1 MAMTRAE
8 FGENLMVAWDTLR
21 THKVRSSLTLL
32 GIVIGVTSVISVA
45 AVIEGLNRYIQQ
57 KVEGL
62 GSRTYFIT
70 RFPPGTDPNR
80 MPEKIRL
87 RRFLGFSDAALLQ
100 QQCPAVEAASTIA
113 PRASFFGQANE
124 IRYESQRVQSVF
136 LRGVEPPYIDA
147 MPMFAIDTGRF
158 ITPFDE
164 EHSSPV
170 VVLGANVANGLF
182 PRLDPLGREVLIN
195 GGLYRVIGT
204 FAHQEGL
211 FGGPGVDDYAIIP
224 LSNFRKHNPDIRE
237 SIIIFTVYRNWQGA
251 AAMDEV
257 TEVMRRLRH
266 LKQSTDNDFDLISS
280 DFLSTLWNQ
289 LTGAI
294 VILTGV
300 ISSIGLL
307 VGGIGVMNIMLISVT
322 ERTREIGVRKA
333 IGARAAHIRLQFL
346 LEAITLSLLGGLI
359 GILLGGIVAWVVR
372 LTIPDIP
379 ASLSWFWAGMGVL
392 ISASVGVFFG
402 YWPADRA
409 ARLDPIVCLRYE

>member
-8 FGENLMVAWDTLR
+8 FGENLKVAWDTLR
-21 THKVRSSLTLL
+21 AHKVRSSLTLL

-45 AVIEGLNRYIQQ
+45 AVIDGLNRYIQS

-100 QQCPAVEAASTIA
+100 QQCRAVEAATTIA
-113 PRASFFGQANE
+113 TPRLLLRPGQRNPLRVPARAERSSCAGSSPLTSTLCPCSPSTRAASSRA
-124 IRYESQRVQSVF
+124 
-136 LRGVEPPYIDA
+136 
-147 MPMFAIDTGRF
+147 
-158 ITPFDE
+158 FDE

-170 VVLGANVANGLF
+170 VVLGANVADGLF
-182 PRLDPLGREVLIN
+182 PRLDPLGKEVLIN
-195 GGLYRVIGT
+195 GGVYRVIGIFT
-204 FAHQEGL
+204 HQEGL

-237 SIIIFTVYRNWQGA
+237 TIIIFTVYRNWQPA

-266 LKQSTDNDFDLISS
+266 LKQSADNDFDVISS

-300 ISSIGLL
+300 ISHRPA
-307 VGGIGVMNIMLISVT
+307 GGRHRRH
-322 ERTREIGVRKA
+322 EHH
-333 IGARAAHIRLQFL
+333 AH
-346 LEAITLSLLGGLI
+346 LGH
-359 GILLGGIVAWVVR
+359 
-372 LTIPDIP
+372 
-379 ASLSWFWAGMGVL
+379 
-392 ISASVGVFFG
+392 
-402 YWPADRA
+402 
-409 ARLDPIVCLRYE
+409 